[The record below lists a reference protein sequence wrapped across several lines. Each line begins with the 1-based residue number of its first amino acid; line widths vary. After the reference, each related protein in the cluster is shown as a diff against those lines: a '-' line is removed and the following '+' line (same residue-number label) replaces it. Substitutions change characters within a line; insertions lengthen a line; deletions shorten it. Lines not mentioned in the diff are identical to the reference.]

1 MPSGGY
7 ITISVTGLA
16 DRRRRLATWGTKIE
30 SLAPA
35 WEQVA
40 EDLRGD
46 FAAQFAAQGGYYGK
60 SSKWA
65 PLKPGT
71 VKDRIRL
78 GFFGP
83 APILF
88 RTGALF
94 SSLVDPENAAHVE
107 QITSTSLTIGTN
119 YFTAPFHQLGTARMP
134 ARQVVGLSWNRQS
147 AIVKRLND
155 YVQLM
160 ALNSGVEITGDGD

>member
-16 DRRRRLATWGTKIE
+16 ENRRRLATWGTKIE

-35 WEQVA
+35 WQQVA

-46 FAAQFAAQGGYYGK
+46 FASQFASQGGFYGK

-65 PLKPGT
+65 PLMPAT
-71 VKDRIRL
+71 VKDRERKGYL
-78 GFFGP
+78 GTW
-83 APILF
+83 PILI
-88 RTGALF
+88 RTGALI
-94 SSLVDPENAAHVE
+94 SSLINPDDSAHIE
-107 QITSTSLTIGTN
+107 QITDTSLVIGTN
-119 YFTAPFHQLGTARMP
+119 YFTAPFHQLGTVKMVSRP
-134 ARQVVGLSWNRQS
+134 VVGLSWKRKS

-155 YVQLM
+155 FVQ
-160 ALNSGVEITGDGD
+160 AQAAAAGVEMTGGD